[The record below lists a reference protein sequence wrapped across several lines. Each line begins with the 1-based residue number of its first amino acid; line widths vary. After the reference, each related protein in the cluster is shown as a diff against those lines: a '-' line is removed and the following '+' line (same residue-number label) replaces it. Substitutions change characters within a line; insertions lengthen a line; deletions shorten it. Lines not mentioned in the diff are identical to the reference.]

1 MRKFPLPTVRS
12 SEASRVRTPSR
23 ASRLIAACALPV
35 LAAIASLGGCASAPE
50 AAVARPVPAV
60 LPRETFD
67 AVWTTVRDQHFDP
80 SLNGVDWNAVRDDLR
95 PRAEAAESQS
105 ELRGVL
111 QEMLATLGQSHFSV
125 IPAEADDADGAAE
138 QQPAQRDAADEA
150 STGPAEPE
158 MLPPDRAVGVLGL
171 DLASVEGFPTVTRV
185 TPGLPA
191 ARAGVLLGWRLVA
204 VNGTEIAPMVE
215 EMRARLADLESSGRD
230 PHSPE
235 ARQVRMALVFAGQQL
250 LVGPVGSTAEVVFE
264 DASGA
269 EQTVSLAYETP
280 PLGSSSFG
288 NLPPFPVEVESRLLE
303 RPVEGGAPLRVGYLA
318 FNIWMTDASD
328 AIHRGVDKLRRSD
341 GIVLDLR
348 GNPGGVAAMSMG
360 VAGFFTAEPFSLG
373 SFIGREN
380 SLEFRVAPRR
390 LSAEGTRVRP
400 YTRPLAILI
409 DGRSAS
415 TSEIFAGGLQEA
427 GRARVFGETTAGMA
441 LPAQAVRLPNGD
453 VLLHAVADFAT
464 PKGVRI
470 EGRGVVPDEVV
481 PQRLSSLREGRDEVL
496 EQAVEWIRTRTLE
509 PRAERARRTEP
520 AAANP

>member
-1 MRKFPLPTVRS
+1 MRKFPMSTVRS
-12 SEASRVRTPSR
+12 RESSPSR
-23 ASRLIAACALPV
+23 APFRAVRVLAACALSA
-35 LAAIASLGGCASAPE
+35 LAVIAPLGGCASAPE
-50 AAVARPVPAV
+50 AAMARSAPAA

-80 SLNGVDWNAVRDDLR
+80 SLNGVDWNAVRDELR
-95 PRAEAAESQS
+95 PRAEAAKSQS

-138 QQPAQRDAADEA
+138 QEPA
-150 STGPAEPE
+150 STASTTSAEPE
-158 MLPPDRAVGVLGL
+158 LLPPDRAVGVLGL

-204 VNGTEIAPMVE
+204 VNGAEIAPMVE
-215 EMRARLADLESSGRD
+215 ETRARLAELESSGRD

-235 ARQVRMALVFAGQQL
+235 ATQLRMALVFAGQQL

-269 EQTVSLAYETP
+269 EQSVSLSYEAP

-288 NLPPFPVEVESRLLE
+288 NLPPFPVDVQSQVLE

-318 FNIWMTDASD
+318 FNIWMTGASD

-373 SFIGREN
+373 TFIGRDN
-380 SLEFRVAPRR
+380 SLEFRAAPRR

-415 TSEIFAGGLQEA
+415 TSEIFAGGMQEA

-453 VLLHAVADFAT
+453 VLLHAIADFAT

-496 EQAVEWIRTRTLE
+496 EQAITWIRTRTLE
-509 PRAERARRTEP
+509 SRAERAKRAESG
-520 AAANP
+520 ASNP